1 MINHEKSDPMRLH
14 RLIITALLLLGYV
27 LVCFFYLRGVVTPR
41 QFFFASFMAMLAF
54 LTIFYLSKPP
64 NKGVEFARLRN
75 NKALLVLLPYSIFT
89 LAFIEL
95 LFQGHSGL
103 LTIFSLIS
111 ILSLL
116 VFSRNTFLAVA
127 TTITTLALLISAFY
141 GFYIPNFGVDTWRDS
156 IQAVQIIENGGLK
169 DLTIVHKAY
178 PFPLVSILYA
188 IVAMIMGLDPLWAS
202 SLMGLLY
209 LLLLPLWVFV
219 VARHARI
226 PYPHLSI
233 LLVFTIPHVV
243 MWSTS
248 FIPQAY
254 AILSSLPL
262 LFLNFN
268 AIVALLLSI
277 SVVMGHGGLALFT
290 LIFLIY
296 SFFIQSLFGKQAQ
309 STKTVKT
316 KIIVFALL
324 FALYVTYVIASAVL
338 RGVSNVVSVIYSL
351 LAGPASSAQA
361 STAVGGVYL
370 WNLIADIA
378 PYIILLL
385 LGFIIIADFG
395 DIVLSSYAL
404 LAMAGLSI
412 AIFSQTYVSGLDLIR
427 YVGMESSVILAI
439 ISPKS
444 LSALIRRG
452 HMGTVYAAGIVFATI
467 VSFGFGGVLMP
478 GSPYVSTFYTGTF
491 SSGSLTRV
499 EALELS
505 KLAPILT
512 SGIDYITDL
521 KAGLYLGY
529 NYIWVE
535 FKGTALFIPEQGIKI
550 SLSGSYFTVTPDY
563 LEHFNG
569 LLIFRK
575 NGLHIMKTY
584 HPDIPSYLENR
595 VNQLSLVYRG
605 KNTDIIYFTNK

>member
-1 MINHEKSDPMRLH
+1 MINYEEDGPMRLH
-14 RLIITALLLLGYV
+14 KLIITALLLLGYI
-27 LVCFFYLRGVVTPR
+27 LVCHFYLRGVVTPR
-41 QFFFASFMAMLAF
+41 QFFFASFMAILAF

-64 NKGVEFARLRN
+64 GKGVEFARIRN

-89 LAFIEL
+89 LAFLEL

-141 GFYIPNFGVDTWRDS
+141 GFYVPNFGVDTWRDS
-156 IQAVQIIENGGLK
+156 MQASQIIENGGVR
-169 DLTIVHKAY
+169 DLTIVHEAY
-178 PFPLVSILYA
+178 QFPLVSILYA
-188 IVAMIMGLDPLWAS
+188 IVAMVMGLNSLWAS

-209 LLLLPLWVFV
+209 LLLLPLWIFV

-309 STKTVKT
+309 SMKTMKTKT
-316 KIIVFALL
+316 IVFTLL
-324 FALYVTYVIASAVL
+324 FALYVSYVIASAVL
-338 RGVSNVVSVIYSL
+338 GGVSSVINAIYTF
-351 LAGPASSAQA
+351 LAGPASFTQA
-361 STAVGGVYL
+361 STVVGGVYL
-370 WNLIADIA
+370 WNLIVDIA
-378 PYIILLL
+378 PYAVLLL
-385 LGFIIIADFG
+385 LGLTMIADVE
-395 DIVLSSYAL
+395 DVVLSSYAL
-404 LAMAGLSI
+404 LAMTGLSI
-412 AIFSQTYVSGLDLIR
+412 AILVQTYVSRLDLIR

-439 ISPKS
+439 IAPRS

-452 HMGTVYAAGIVFATI
+452 HMGTVYATGIVFATI
-467 VSFGFGGVLMP
+467 VSFGFGGVLIP
-478 GSPYVSTFYTGTF
+478 GSPYVSTFYTGTL

-505 KLAPILT
+505 KIAPMLT

-535 FKGTALFIPEQGIKI
+535 LKGTAILIPEQGVEI
-550 SLSGSYFTVTPDY
+550 SNAGSYFTVTPDY
-563 LEHFNG
+563 LEHFTG

-575 NGLHIMKTY
+575 NGLHIMKAY
-584 HPDIPSYLENR
+584 HPDILSYLENR
-595 VNQLSLVYRG
+595 INQLSLIYRG
-605 KNTDIIYFTNK
+605 KDMDIIYFANK